1 MRRRSAFT
9 RVPFDE
15 ALTLELAVSRYAPDS
30 GFAASELTEL
40 ADARALPGPVEV
52 DGRCFVTEAREELAD
67 ARSYLVW
74 EHYQRRA
81 DGGADDGPD
90 LQLLELALAA
100 LATAWQH
107 LSLLDDA
114 DHGSV
119 GDVEQRRE
127 RLPLPAATD
136 ADHPR
141 AIPGTSR
148 GARADR
154 RTQ

>member
-1 MRRRSAFT
+1 MRRR
-9 RVPFDE
+9 DE
-15 ALTLELAVSRYAPDS
+15 ALTLELAVTRYAPDS

-52 DGRCFVTEAREELAD
+52 DGRCFVNEAREELAD

-81 DGGADDGPD
+81 DGGADDD
-90 LQLLELALAA
+90 RELAAIERALAA

-114 DHGSV
+114 DQ
-119 GDVEQRRE
+119 DVEQRRE
-127 RLPLPAATD
+127 RLSLPAAPD

-141 AIPGTSR
+141 AMLGTSR

-154 RTQ
+154 RTR